1 MLCSSSSFPIPGCTV
16 LTHKLRS
23 ASCSSSPR
31 PVSEWP
37 TSPSPS
43 GHFRKP
49 STLLQSVQAQNRMEP
64 QETETHTHTQWNRGI
79 ESCMCSVF
87 LKEKKKANGT
97 NILVEIEIS
106 VGSGKLEIVLS
117 TKSLRA
123 INKWRCNYVKIKYH
137 GHPNKSVYTCQLDCI
152 HLNHQWAWSRLRY
165 NFKQQVQT
173 SLSGIARSFWKPS
186 IFS

>member
-16 LTHKLRS
+16 LTHKLSS

-64 QETETHTHTQWNRGI
+64 QETDTHTHSEIGGLNPVCVVYFW
-79 ESCMCSVF
+79 
-87 LKEKKKANGT
+87 KKKKRQT
-97 NILVEIEIS
+97 EQIYLW
-106 VGSGKLEIVLS
+106 KLRFLIVLS
-117 TKSLRA
+117 TKSLCA

-137 GHPNKSVYTCQLDCI
+137 GYPNKSVYTCQLDCQ
-152 HLNHQWAWSRLRY
+152 HS
-165 NFKQQVQT
+165 FKSSVSLKQT
-173 SLSGIARSFWKPS
+173 AL
-186 IFS
+186 